1 MITIA
6 DVALRAGVSKTT
18 VSHTL
23 SGKRPVSPETRQKV
37 EQAVQELGFRPNML
51 AQGLR
56 LQRSQTVALII
67 PDITNPFYP
76 LLSRGLQSA
85 LFEQGYHTFLCNTD
99 GQHEQ
104 EQAFLDDV
112 VHRQVDGI
120 VLEPFQLTV
129 EAIEGALAANIPV
142 VATDMLIDH
151 PSVDI
156 VRVDDAQGAR
166 EATEYLIAHGHQRI
180 GMITGVVG
188 VSTSERRLKGYREAL
203 EWAGIAFDPSL
214 VVRGNFIRQGG
225 REAMRTLLDLKPR
238 PSAVFCGNDLMAIGA
253 MDAVRETHLA
263 IPGDIAIMGFDDIDA
278 ASLVTPA
285 LTTVLNPA
293 YEMGEI
299 AGRYLLERMSE
310 EYEGERRC
318 VIIPHRIIERD
329 SV

>member
-6 DVALRAGVSKTT
+6 DVAQRAGVSKTT

-37 EQAVQELGFRPNML
+37 EQAVRELGFRPNML

-56 LQRSQTVALII
+56 MQRSQTIALII

-76 LLSRGLQSA
+76 VLSRGLQSA
-85 LFEQGYHTFLCNTD
+85 LIEHGYHTFLCNTD
-99 GQHEQ
+99 GQREQ

-112 VHRQVDGI
+112 VHRRVDGI

-156 VRVDDAQGAR
+156 VRMDDAQGAR

-180 GMITGVVG
+180 GMITGTVG
-188 VSTSERRLKGYREAL
+188 VSISERRLKGYREAL
-203 EWAGIAFDPSL
+203 ERAGIAFDPSL

-278 ASLVTPA
+278 ASLVTPP

-299 AGRYLLERMSE
+299 AGRYLLERISE

-318 VIIPHRIIERD
+318 VTVPHRIIERD

>member
-1 MITIA
+1 VITIA

-23 SGKRPVSPETRQKV
+23 SGKRPVSEETRRKV
-37 EQAVQELGFRPNML
+37 EQAVQDLGFRPNIL

-56 LQRSQTVALII
+56 MQRSQTVALII

-76 LLSRGLQSA
+76 VLARGLQHA
-85 LFEQGYHTFLCNTD
+85 LVEQGYHTFLCNTD
-99 GQHEQ
+99 GQLEQ

-120 VLEPFQLTV
+120 VLVPFQLTT

-142 VATDMLIDH
+142 VSIGKVIDH
-151 PSVDI
+151 PYVDI
-156 VRVDDAQGAR
+156 VRPDDTQGAR
-166 EATEYLIAHGHQRI
+166 EATEYLIAHGHRRI
-180 GMITGVVG
+180 GMITGAIG
-188 VSTSERRLKGYREAL
+188 VAISERRLAGYREAL
-203 EWAGIAFDPSL
+203 ERAALVFDPQL
-214 VVRGNFIRQGG
+214 VVRGNFVRQEG
-225 REAMRTLLDLKPR
+225 REAMRTLLALEHR

-253 MDAVRETHLA
+253 MDAVREARLV
-263 IPGDIAIMGFDDIDA
+263 IPQDMAIMGFDDIDA

-293 YEMGEI
+293 YELGEI
-299 AGRYLLERMSE
+299 AGRYLLERIFD

-318 VIIPHRIIERD
+318 MIVPHRIIERA